1 MRVEGTVRVQG
12 VRTEVHDAIT
22 RIRVLDVSRAD
33 AAATTVGEV
42 TIQGCA
48 LRPDVAN
55 DIPFS
60 LEVPDLDRR
69 GTYAVTAH
77 VDVTGTGETT
87 AGDYLT
93 TQHISVTPGDDNVGI
108 EVPAQAIG

>member
-12 VRTEVHDAIT
+12 VREEAHGAIT
-22 RIRVLDVSRAD
+22 RVRVLDVSRAD

-48 LRPDVAN
+48 LRPDAAN

-60 LEVPDLDRR
+60 LEVPDLDPRR
-69 GTYAVTAH
+69 TYAATAH
-77 VDVTGTGETT
+77 VDVTGSGETT

-93 TQHISVTPGDDNVGI
+93 TQHVPVTAGGDNLAL
-108 EVPAQAIG
+108 EVPARAID